1 MEKKFSIVI
10 NSQDNGYVAVL
21 RCFGINEEGQ
31 QVLIDRNKQT
41 AFPDISDA
49 MAEVNDFVNRNT
61 ED

>member
-10 NSQDNGYVAVL
+10 NSQANGYVAVL

-31 QVLIDRNKQT
+31 QVTIDSKT
-41 AFPDISDA
+41 LTGLASVEAA
-49 MAEVNDFVNRNT
+49 MQAANDFVVKNT